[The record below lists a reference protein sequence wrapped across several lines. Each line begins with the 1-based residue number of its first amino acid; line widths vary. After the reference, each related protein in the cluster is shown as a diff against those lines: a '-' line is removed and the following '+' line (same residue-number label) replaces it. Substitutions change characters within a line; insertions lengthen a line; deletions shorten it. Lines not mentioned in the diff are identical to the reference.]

1 MSDTNRRQESA
12 EVQVA
17 EQVVNNATVANTTVE
32 AVEAVE
38 AEETNVTVA
47 VTDGNQYIGLD
58 YAATIKAMIANGGK
72 RYKDVVVKNV
82 NTTDKDNYTM
92 VSFTTKSALPAYVA
106 EDDDYVLGVS
116 NIVYS
121 SLYAIVGAMRENE
134 DLAWMGNVLLQSPN
148 AVQLVLSG
156 ATLDIVQI
164 EYAAGEVIYNPFTT
178 KDEDEGVEYD
188 HDCIINYIVG
198 IKLSKIGEKF
208 ADKLADKMLGEF

>member
-1 MSDTNRRQESA
+1 MSNTNRRQENA

-17 EQVVNNATVANTTVE
+17 EQVVNNATVAN
-32 AVEAVE
+32 AA
-38 AEETNVTVA
+38 AEVVETNDAVA
-47 VTDGNQYIGLD
+47 VTDGNPYIGLD
-58 YAATIKAMIANGGK
+58 YASIIKALVANGGK
-72 RYKDVVVKNV
+72 RHKGVVVKNV

-92 VSFTTKSALPAYVA
+92 VSFTTKSVLPAYVA

-121 SLYAIVGAMRENE
+121 SLYAIVGAMREDE

-148 AVQLVLSG
+148 AAQLVLSG
-156 ATLDIVQI
+156 ATLDIVQV
-164 EYAAGEVIYNPFTT
+164 EYAAGETIYNPFTT